1 LAGPTSVLGG
11 DQNDLGQFASVLLKP
26 VREQPLFDALVDVVA
41 GKEPAALRPVHLPGD
56 TEIIRRETT
65 AKQTPISSLRILA
78 AEDHPFNRKLWQLML
93 DNFGAR
99 ANWAENGREAV
110 EKFRPGEFDAILMD
124 CNMPEL
130 DGNEATA
137 AIRHIEAEHQ
147 VAQRVRIIAITANAL
162 VGERE
167 RCLAAGMDDY
177 LAKPFTAQQLY
188 QALLAATPATPPS
201 DPENNFSADQLEQL
215 CGDLG
220 RASVGDMAGDFL
232 GELPDRLKEVH
243 RLHAAGQWPEL
254 KRSAHTLKGLFALF
268 GFRSLSE
275 NFLAIEQAAGDADGR
290 RAGAALEG
298 LDIAAE
304 RAMAHLRDWR
314 AKQPASA

>member
-1 LAGPTSVLGG
+1 
-11 DQNDLGQFASVLLKP
+11 
-26 VREQPLFDALVDVVA
+26 
-41 GKEPAALRPVHLPGD
+41 LRPVRLPGD
-56 TEIIRRETT
+56 TEMIRRETT
-65 AKQTPISSLRILA
+65 AKRTPISSLRILA

-99 ANWAENGREAV
+99 ADWAENGREAV
-110 EKFRPGEFDAILMD
+110 DKFRPGQYDAILMD

-137 AIRHIEAEHQ
+137 AIRQIEEEQ
-147 VAQRVRIIAITANAL
+147 KVARRVRIIAITANAL

-188 QALLAATPATPPS
+188 QSLLAAVPAPPPGGT
-201 DPENNFSADQLEQL
+201 DDGNNGKNNFSPAQLEQL

-220 RASVGDMAGDFL
+220 RESVCDMAGDFL
-232 GELPDRLKEVH
+232 NELPDRLKEVH

-254 KRSAHTLKGLFALF
+254 KRAAHTLKGLFALF

-275 NFLAIEQAAGDADGR
+275 TCLAIEQAAGDADGH

-298 LDIAAE
+298 LDAE
-304 RAMAHLRDWR
+304 AGKVIEYLRNWR
-314 AKQPASA
+314 ISQPATA